1 MPKVSSPQSRAFRDE
16 RKFRPELHGI
26 RGLAIFL
33 VVAFHI
39 FADGRVSGG
48 IDVFLAITG
57 FLALP
62 SLLRRT
68 HGGWRIDLATRFSSL
83 FRRLF
88 VPLLPVLIAVS
99 IAGFFIFPLSEQPQ
113 LFSEVR
119 ASALFYENWQLI
131 SSQLTYDA
139 AGPDTSPLQHIWST
153 SIQGQF
159 HVAMTFLVMGV
170 AWLAVKLRFSARDS
184 LITVLALITAAS
196 FAWAMQETANDQAT
210 AYFSTFS
217 RAWELTLPGILG
229 LVVSKIS
236 LPPAVRGIMSWLGL
250 ALIVSCGFVQDG
262 AAHFPGPLALWPV
275 LGVCLFLTAGKTRTR
290 WGADKLLSVAPFQRI
305 GDISF
310 SLYLWHW
317 PILIFTLLITG
328 QEKAD
333 PALAAFVLALSLL
346 AGFAGKHLFEDRAA
360 DWRLVFRE
368 PKRAI
373 ATAMTVAS
381 LSFIGASGMQ
391 AVAQEEFE
399 AEVAAFEAEV
409 AALEAAEIA
418 AYEDMVVRTDYPG
431 AGAMFAPSGV
441 TIDPLEPVP
450 AQDIIRADIGWY
462 SQVDKQE
469 PCVQRRESTDIIPCQ
484 HPQADEGPLVLM
496 VGGSHTGQWSDPIGR
511 LAVQHGWDLE
521 LYEKSGCLFTT
532 DGVENPSGLEITP
545 SCVEWNDKLIKTIKE
560 RRPAL
565 LITTGSTRLAEH
577 PESTTDGMVEAV
589 ERVTAAGIP
598 VFLFRENP
606 HETEEWI
613 ECLAGG
619 ADSEH
624 TQCTAPR
631 DQFYS
636 AEIDQYGL
644 PHESEIAYGFDTSEY
659 MCDEE
664 DCFAKV
670 GNVQVLR
677 DDNHISATFA
687 SSALPFIA
695 QGIRE
700 IAPGLFAASGMDSSS
715 ITVGSSR

>member
-68 HGGWRIDLATRFSSL
+68 RGGWRIDLAARFSSL

-119 ASALFYENWQLI
+119 ASALFYENWQLV

-196 FAWAMQETANDQAT
+196 FAWAMQETANNQPA

-229 LVVSKIS
+229 LVVSRIS
-236 LPPAVRGIMSWLGL
+236 LPPVVRGIMSWLGL
-250 ALIVSCGFVQDG
+250 ALIVSCGFVLDG

-275 LGVCLFLTAGKTRTR
+275 LGVCLFLTAGKTRTQ
-290 WGADKLLSVAPFQRI
+290 WGADKLISTMPFQRI

-333 PALAAFVLALSLL
+333 PATAAFVLALSLL

-368 PKRAI
+368 PKRAM

-391 AVAQEEFE
+391 AAAEENFE
-399 AEVAAFEAEV
+399 AEVAAFEAAEV
-409 AALEAAEIA
+409 A

-431 AGAMFAPSGV
+431 AGAMVAPSGV
-441 TIDPLEPVP
+441 TIDALEPVP
-450 AQDIIRADIGWY
+450 ARDIIRKDIGWHFEV
-462 SQVDKQE
+462 SKQNS
-469 PCVQRRESTDIIPCQ
+469 CIQRREDSEVVSCQ

-521 LYEKSGCLFTT
+521 VYEKSGCLFTT
-532 DGVENPSGLEITP
+532 DGVDNRSGLQVTP
-545 SCVEWNDKLIKTIKE
+545 SCAEWNDELIKTIKE

-565 LITTGSTRLAEH
+565 VITTGSTRLAEQ
-577 PESTTDGMVEAV
+577 PESTTDGMVDAV

-636 AEIDQYGL
+636 AEIDQHGL

-659 MCDEE
+659 VCDEE

-695 QGIRE
+695 QGIGE
-700 IAPGLFAASGMDSSS
+700 IAPDLFDSEIDSRS
-715 ITVGSSR
+715 LTVESSR